1 MAETWTSI
9 GRAAELL
16 SCERELIYRWMNS
29 GELRSRGGTEVC
41 LMVEA
46 AGSLDEMAVLATN
59 DSGREAALGV
69 MLAKMAQDD
78 ARRSE
83 RAARRKGIFANA
95 LAALLLMSVAAG
107 SYEVARLRAACVMG
121 GEMLLNAQSENKKLI
136 VERDAIRESASHAM
150 ADAAEL
156 RGKLAAMEQMREA
169 DARLRKAGTVI
180 DTIVAMW
187 Q

>member
-46 AGSLDEMAVLATN
+46 AGPLDDMAAIATS

-78 ARRSE
+78 ARRAE
-83 RAARRKGIFANA
+83 
-95 LAALLLMSVAAG
+95 LAA
-107 SYEVARLRAACVMG
+107 
-121 GEMLLNAQSENKKLI
+121 
-136 VERDAIRESASHAM
+136 HAKSRS
-150 ADAAEL
+150 L
-156 RGKLAAMEQMREA
+156 QMH
-169 DARLRKAGTVI
+169 
-180 DTIVAMW
+180 
-187 Q
+187 